1 MVLEG
6 VVLLVV
12 VVVEEELLVVVLVV
26 CVLLLDT
33 ALPVILALLPGLSIS
48 PIWWTMRSIATA
60 RNIYKIK
67 ENKQKTKRFTEQT
80 TTNSNFI
87 YKTWNLFLKYQK

>member
-12 VVVEEELLVVVLVV
+12 EVVVVDLVVGVVV

-67 ENKQKTKRFTEQT
+67 ETNKKEKRKQRYTEQT
-80 TTNSNFI
+80 TTNWKNIVWYIF
-87 YKTWNLFLKYQK
+87 